1 MILLLQSMHPRLQDI
16 DSGTDAWT
24 STGRMLCQRHVEVD
38 GETWLARSAWIFE
51 KQNVGMKLAGGFKQF
66 LFSSLFGE
74 DSQFD

>member
-38 GETWLARSAWIFE
+38 GETWLGRSAWSFE
-51 KQNVGMKLAGGFKQF
+51 KQNVGMKLAGGFKHV